1 MLKVGYTRIGGP
13 EVLPTG
19 GAPFDCK
26 FSPANGT
33 YLAVVGAISP
43 SLLIY
48 KRSGDVFTKI
58 TDPIQSPSGTT
69 AGCAFST
76 DGVYLAVAG
85 YSSPRLYIYKHV
97 EEDTF
102 MKLPDP
108 AEFPGDRAYGCAFGG
123 EYLAVVGEY
132 GVYIY
137 KKNGDEFIRIS
148 EALDQIPSGVINK
161 CVFSSD
167 GQYLVIVYTNFPH
180 LSIFK
185 RNGDEFVKLDNPS
198 IMPTGAGRNCAFT
211 PDGSYLVVTYQTAP
225 YLTVYKRSGNSFVAM
240 SSPTV
245 LPTGPAWGCALTSR
259 YMAVAHWESPY
270 LRVYERDEDVYKT
283 VNITDIPLG
292 SGFSCAFTPDGEY
305 LAVGARPSLS
315 ISDFGIY
322 KRVYSPVIQ
331 GSIVFRGHASANFG
345 NPIKTA
351 TGKITFRGRAILRLI
366 GLVLR
371 ELEGIYQIS
380 SSEIISRNQPVLST
394 DLANYIEVWINPMV
408 PAAEPVELYRTKED
422 QPEEIPANS
431 SKTFAVDY
439 DKKPAI
445 NIVAALEDETSPYVT
460 ITDAKLYGGSAEI
473 TISNSTGS
481 PQTCTLIVT
490 GKPLEVQGRRKI
502 VVKDEESILD
512 HGLVKYEFDSP
523 LVQDETSARDIG
535 EKILRMFSV
544 ARANIEI
551 EWRGDP
557 ALELADIVQIPEFEK
572 LGITKKENFYIT
584 RQEYKI
590 EEGGMEVN
598 MTGRKV
604 PPNQ

>member
-13 EVLPTG
+13 DVLPTG

-167 GQYLVIVYTNFPH
+167 GQYLAIVYTNFPH

-185 RNGDEFVKLDNPS
+185 RNGDKFVKLDNPS

-211 PDGSYLVVTYQTAP
+211 LDGSYLVVTYQTAP

-371 ELEGIYQIS
+371 ELEGIYEIGN
-380 SSEIISRNQPVLST
+380 SEIFSRKQPVLSE
-394 DLANYIEVWINPMV
+394 DLANHIEVWINPV
-408 PAAEPVELYRTKED
+408 APATIAEELYRSND
-422 QPEEIPANS
+422 PEEIPPNE
-431 SKTFAVDY
+431 SKTFVIEY
-439 DKKPAI
+439 SKKPAA
-445 NIVAALEDETSPYVT
+445 NVSASLENQGVYLSISDEKYYS
-460 ITDAKLYGGSAEI
+460 GSAEI
-473 TISNSTGS
+473 TITNSS
-481 PQTCTLIVT
+481 AQLQTCTIVIT
-490 GKPLEVQGRRKI
+490 GKPLETQGRRKI
-502 VVKDEESILD
+502 VVRDENSILD

-523 LVQDETSARDIG
+523 LVQNEATAQNIG
-535 EKILRMFSV
+535 EKILRLFSI

-557 ALELADIVQIPEFEK
+557 MLELADIVKIPEFEK
-572 LGITKKENFYIT
+572 LGISKKENFYIT